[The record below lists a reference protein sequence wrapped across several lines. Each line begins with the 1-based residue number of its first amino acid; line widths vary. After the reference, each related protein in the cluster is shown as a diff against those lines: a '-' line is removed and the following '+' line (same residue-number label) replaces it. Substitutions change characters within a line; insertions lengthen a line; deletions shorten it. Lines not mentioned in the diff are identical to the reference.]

1 MTRWAMITGE
11 YPPQPGGV
19 SDYVQVVAEALV
31 AAGDEVLVVAPPLE
45 VRAQAPAA
53 DAKLRVHRLP
63 DRFGR
68 QSRNEASRLMKE
80 FAIDRILVQY
90 VPHAFGRKAMNLPF
104 ANWVKND
111 LTRQVPIWIMFH
123 EVAYPFSWTSLSGL
137 ILGTVT
143 GRMAKSLAS
152 GAERIFASTPSWRP
166 MIRQA
171 CPTSVPVE
179 WLPIPSLIP
188 ITTSDEGTLE
198 RLRLRL
204 LAGSRKLIGHFGT
217 FPTHVAKLLSE
228 TLARVLAADA
238 ETAIVLFG
246 RGSNEFHERFDS
258 DHRQFQG
265 RLTALGGLPAG
276 DVAIHMAA
284 CDLMLQPFGDGI
296 SSRRS
301 SVMPALAQGKAV
313 VTNIGALS
321 ESIWQEGGVAAAAI
335 PTADSIASVCLELLA
350 DDARRIK
357 VGEEGRRLY
366 ESTFALPRTINA
378 LRGTR

>member
-19 SDYVQVVAEALV
+19 SDYVQIVAEALV
-31 AAGDEVLVVAPPLE
+31 AAGDEVLVLAPPTE
-45 VRAQAPAA
+45 VRERAIAT
-53 DAKLRVHRLP
+53 DVNVLVHRLP

-68 QSRNEASRLMKE
+68 QSRSEASRLLKE
-80 FAIDRILVQY
+80 FAVDRILVQY

-104 ANWVKND
+104 ASWVKND
-111 LTRQVPIWIMFH
+111 LARQAPIWIMFH

-143 GRMAKSLAS
+143 GRMARALAS
-152 GAERIFASTPSWRP
+152 GAERIFTSTPSWRP

-171 CPTSVPVE
+171 CPTAVPVE

-188 ITTSDEGTLE
+188 ITTKDEISVE
-198 RLRLRL
+198 RLRIRLR
-204 LAGSRKLIGHFGT
+204 AGSRKLIGHFGT

-238 ETAIVLFG
+238 ETAVLLFG
-246 RGSNEFHERFDS
+246 RGSNEFHERFVYDN
-258 DHRQFQG
+258 RQFQG

-276 DVAIHMAA
+276 DVAVHMAA

-301 SVMPALAQGKAV
+301 SVMPALALGEAV

-321 ESIWQEGGVAAAAI
+321 ESFWQEGGVAAATTPA
-335 PTADSIASVCLELLA
+335 AGSIASVCLELLT
-350 DDARRIK
+350 DDARRIN
-357 VGEEGRRLY
+357 VGEGGRRLY
-366 ESTFALPRTINA
+366 ESTFALSHTINA